1 MKVFRREVTREVEDV
16 VEFKAGLTTSKIEDW
31 FKMHQKL
38 NKQIAQEPSGIPS
51 LKNQFSQPFWK
62 IKKIAREDAFDTVIL
77 NYAASKLCLVFIY
90 LNRTST
96 IKKNKQYETKNVT
109 FLVERNTLL

>member
-77 NYAASKLCLVFIY
+77 NDAASELCLVFIY
-90 LNRTST
+90 LNST